1 MVVCEAR
8 FVWQVLSSNMR
19 AGWSWWSRCGLSPC
33 CARCRLRVRLF
44 FRLWDGGDCA
54 ALCEG
59 GVYTGLGLRLLFEV
73 GVGCAAELL
82 VALRLLRWSDHY
94 YYPAPTR
101 IGTSIRILTLVS
113 IGTAISIRARIPG

>member
-1 MVVCEAR
+1 MRGEFCLADVNLDDEGGLKFAESLR
-8 FVWQVLSSNMR
+8 ALTMLRSLSLE
-19 AGWSWWSRCGLSPC
+19 GTT
-33 CARCRLRVRLF
+33 F

-59 GVYTGLGLRLLFEV
+59 GVYAGLGLRLLFEV